1 MRNRPGKCQ
10 TFPENGGRGDDVEL
24 WLHDM
29 LASHDNNRTRLSSL
43 PLYSWFS
50 HERGGEMR
58 CICCSNCSDSRP
70 TVGRVARTVVIPS
83 WARACSPR
91 TTWPGFLPQP
101 PRRVYSTVSQ
111 EPGCDIMCSLP
122 VSHTASQ
129 SFCIGQLLRC
139 KWSQCTFNR
148 FHGIC
153 RLSK

>member
-1 MRNRPGKCQ
+1 MI
-10 TFPENGGRGDDVEL
+10 TTEHVFP
-24 WLHDM
+24 
-29 LASHDNNRTRLSSL
+29 ASHYTVDFRTNGVGRWDAAVAATAVTAGRLSAES
-43 PLYSWFS
+43 PGQSSKKIRIAVWGRTAN
-50 HERGGEMR
+50 HEDTWYVGA
-58 CICCSNCSDSRP
+58 CS
-70 TVGRVARTVVIPS
+70 TVVIPS

-148 FHGIC
+148 LHGIF